1 MTRQHSAARLID
13 AAPVFAALGDPA
25 RLRIVSRLCREGPL
39 SVSRLSEGSRISRQ
53 AVTKHL
59 NALEAAGLIDSERTG
74 RERIWQLQP
83 KRLAVVQRHLQA
95 ISAQWDDALDRLRK
109 FVETAD

>member
-39 SVSRLSEGSRISRQ
+39 SVSRLSEGARISRQ